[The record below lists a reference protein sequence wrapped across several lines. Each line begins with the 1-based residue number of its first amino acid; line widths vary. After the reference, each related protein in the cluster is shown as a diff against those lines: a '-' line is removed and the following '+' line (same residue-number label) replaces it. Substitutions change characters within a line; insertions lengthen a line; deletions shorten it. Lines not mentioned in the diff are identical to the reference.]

1 MYIYTRIG
9 REFFGGHD
17 SKWRA
22 CCDGF
27 WVNSW
32 LTWDRIMTCG
42 SWRASPRTDSSAPR
56 AQPPLTPSTPSPLAP
71 SLARHPSLAY
81 PLFSTLLSVPRLA
94 RKSGR
99 NSCKRVSTATRRRR
113 HRHCHCH
120 CHCRFPFEL
129 FPPSDL
135 YLFRASTARLVTT
148 FSTFADLTRIFAFSR
163 GGYRFSSRKKEE
175 EERRNEGGSIIT
187 LERVYRAVSII
198 LLACLLTYFIPVIV
212 HRCVRWLFEKERRK
226 GSASSPI
233 PPTEYHR

>member
-163 GGYRFSSRKKEE
+163 GGYLFPRSLFLLEKEGGGRKKK
-175 EERRNEGGSIIT
+175 RRRFDYYSRTSLPSGIDYPT
-187 LERVYRAVSII
+187 C
-198 LLACLLTYFIPVIV
+198 LLAYLLYS
-212 HRCVRWLFEKERRK
+212 RDC
-226 GSASSPI
+226 SSLR
-233 PPTEYHR
+233 EMVV